1 MEFKQNKY
9 LPAEKQVVTADPD
22 VTSVSIA
29 LCIMHYKEDKTCS
42 CLFSV
47 LFAIL
52 IKKNISV
59 GNI

>member
-42 CLFSV
+42 CLSSV

-52 IKKNISV
+52 IKKIISV